1 MLHSV
6 QPRTTF
12 AAPPAPEPGGAVRVR
27 PFAAARWSAA
37 GRVLLA
43 PFALA
48 FAALAGVVFVIL
60 LPICGIATIAEA
72 VAKGGWA
79 FVHGALSHPAEPRIH
94 QN

>member
-1 MLHSV
+1 MLRSV

-12 AAPPAPEPGGAVRVR
+12 AAPPASRSGGAARVR
-27 PFAAARWSAA
+27 PFAAARWSVA
-37 GRVLLA
+37 GRAILA

-48 FAALAGVVFVIL
+48 LAALAGILFAIL

-79 FVHGALSHPAEPRIH
+79 FARGAFSRSAEPHLRR
-94 QN
+94 N

>member
-1 MLHSV
+1 MLRSV
-6 QPRTTF
+6 QTRTTF
-12 AAPPAPEPGGAVRVR
+12 AAPPGPGPGGAVRMR

-37 GRVLLA
+37 GRVILA

-48 FAALAGVVFVIL
+48 FAALGGIVFVFL

-79 FVHGALSHPAEPRIH
+79 FVRGALSHPAEPRIH